1 MQSHPAGARR
11 RLRPGRAHWV
21 LSVNG
26 NQSQLRRKLAGL
38 PWHGIEPDDRLT
50 RAINAAAELRHDSR
64 DAPRRLKII

>member
-1 MQSHPAGARR
+1 M
-11 RLRPGRAHWV
+11 
-21 LSVNG
+21 NG